1 MLALVLVLVGATSSD
16 LGSLARTPPHCMVVA
31 RRITGGYL
39 PPKMVEDPEA
49 TGFTLGVML
58 STEVQRYIFLSIT
71 HWVVR
76 RQNAFTP
83 RSCEYGRYAL

>member
-1 MLALVLVLVGATSSD
+1 MLDGRTQWRPSSIQAMPSRTVIPRATGED
-16 LGSLARTPPHCMVVA
+16 LPIEL
-31 RRITGGYL
+31 
-39 PPKMVEDPEA
+39 VEDPEA

-71 HWVVR
+71 HRVVR
-76 RQNAFTP
+76 RQNASTP